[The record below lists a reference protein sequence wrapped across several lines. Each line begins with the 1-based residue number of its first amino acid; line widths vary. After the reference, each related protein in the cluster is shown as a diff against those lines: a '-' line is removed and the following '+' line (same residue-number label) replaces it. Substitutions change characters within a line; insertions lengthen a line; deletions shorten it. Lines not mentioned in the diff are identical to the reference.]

1 MSREVTRG
9 DSTGGVV
16 EKIHAYLHVIH
27 TFAHADIETTLCSIQ
42 EGLTASIVTAAM
54 AALMYEL
61 K

>member
-9 DSTGGVV
+9 DSTGGA
-16 EKIHAYLHVIH
+16 KIHAYLHVIH
-27 TFAHADIETTLCSIQ
+27 IFAHAGIETTLSSIQ
-42 EGLTASIVTAAM
+42 EGLTASFVTAAM